1 MQEVETIFR
10 NARIHDGTG
19 DPEFTGEVAVADGRI
34 TAVAGPGELSG
45 VRAAS
50 DIDLSGLALAPG
62 FIDAHSHDDR
72 VVLDQPEMTFKISQ
86 GVTTVVAGNCGI
98 SLAPVMFGDEP
109 PPPMNL
115 LGGAGA
121 YAFPTMAAYATAVG
135 RARPAVNVVS
145 LVGHSALRLAVM
157 DDVTR
162 AANETEIAAMRELLA
177 KCLEEGA
184 SGFSTGLYYAPNA
197 AADPQEVAS
206 VGSVVAEMKG
216 IYATHMRDESARI
229 MESLRESTETAAMAR
244 LPLLISHHKCAG
256 KANWGRSRETVEYL
270 EDVGARQPVH
280 VDVYPYTAGSTV
292 LTRKQV
298 RNCDRV
304 LVTWSH
310 SHPDAAGRLLS
321 EIAADWGVSEL
332 DAASRLEPAGAIYF
346 QMHEEDV
353 RRILGFANAIVGSDG
368 LPHDSHPHPRLWG
381 TFPRVIGRYARE
393 LRLFSVPTAIHR
405 MTGLAAKVFGL
416 ADRGTI
422 APGRAAD
429 LVVFDQERIIDRAT
443 YSEPNLMAEGIIAV
457 YVNGILSF
465 DADGGRPGAGRL
477 LKGRRSWD

>member
-1 MQEVETIFR
+1 MFR

-19 DPEFTGEVAVADGRI
+19 GTEFTGEVAVADGRI
-34 TAVAGPGELSG
+34 AAIGGPGELSG
-45 VRAAS
+45 FRAVS
-50 DIDLSGLALAPG
+50 EVDLTGLALAPG

-72 VVLDQPEMTFKISQ
+72 AVLDLPEMTFKISQ
-86 GVTTVVAGNCGI
+86 GVTTVVVGNCGI
-98 SLAPVMFGDEP
+98 SLAPVMFGEKP
-109 PPPMNL
+109 PPPMSL

-121 YAFPTMAAYATAVG
+121 YEFPTMAAYAEAVG

-145 LVGHSALRLAVM
+145 LIGHSALRLAVM
-157 DDVTR
+157 DDVSR
-162 AANETEIAAMRELLA
+162 GASAAEIAAMRELLA
-177 KCLEEGA
+177 KCQEEGA

-197 AADPQEVAS
+197 AADPQEVAA
-206 VGSVVAEMKG
+206 VGSVVAETKG
-216 IYATHMRDESARI
+216 IYATHMRDESAHV

-256 KANWGRSRETVEYL
+256 AANWGRSRETVEYL
-270 EDVGARQPVH
+270 KDAGTRQPVH
-280 VDVYPYTAGSTV
+280 IDVYPYTAGSTV
-292 LTRKQV
+292 LTREQV
-298 RNCDRV
+298 RNCDRI

-310 SHPDAAGRLLS
+310 SHPDAAGRSLS

-332 DAASRLEPAGAIYF
+332 DAVAMLEPAGAIYF

-416 ADRGTI
+416 SDRGTI
-422 APGRAAD
+422 APGQAAD

-443 YSEPNLMAEGIIAV
+443 YSEPNLTADGIVAV

-465 DADGGRPGAGRL
+465 DADGARSGAGRL
-477 LKGRRSWD
+477 LKGCRSWD

>member
-10 NARIHDGTG
+10 NALIHDGTG
-19 DPEFTGEVAVADGRI
+19 GPEFTGEVAVADGFI
-34 TAVAGPGELSG
+34 TAVGGPGELSG
-45 VRAAS
+45 CLAEA

-72 VVLDQPEMTFKISQ
+72 AVLDHPEMTAKISQ

-98 SLAPVMFGDEP
+98 SLAPVTFGEAP

-121 YAFPTMAAYATAVG
+121 YEFPTMAAYAAALG
-135 RARPAVNVVS
+135 RARPAVNVVF

-157 DDVTR
+157 DDVSR
-162 AANETEIAAMRELLA
+162 GANAAEIAAMRELLA
-177 KCLEEGA
+177 RCLEEGA
-184 SGFSTGLYYAPNA
+184 SGFSTGLYYPPNA
-197 AADPQEVAS
+197 AADPEEVAS
-206 VGSVVAEMKG
+206 VGSVVADMKG
-216 IYATHMRDESARI
+216 LYATHMRDESAQI
-229 MESLRESTETAAMAR
+229 MESLKESTETAAMAR

-256 KANWGRSRETVEYL
+256 AANWGRSRETIEFL
-270 EDVGARQPVH
+270 DDAAARQPVH

-298 RNCDRV
+298 RNCDRI
-304 LVTWSH
+304 LVTWSN
-310 SHPDAAGRLLS
+310 SHPDAAGRFLS
-321 EIAADWGVSEL
+321 EIAGDWGMSEL
-332 DAASRLEPAGAIYF
+332 DAVAMLEPAGAIYF
-346 QMHEEDV
+346 QMHEDDV

-368 LPHDSHPHPRLWG
+368 LPHDAHPHPRLWG

-416 ADRGTI
+416 SDRGTI
-422 APGRAAD
+422 APGQAAD

-443 YSEPNLMAEGIIAV
+443 YSEPELMADGIVAV
-457 YVNGILSF
+457 YVNGVLSF
-465 DADGGRPGAGRL
+465 DADGARAGAGRL